1 MTLSVV
7 GRFAAASMSIF
18 HQITRARF
26 GESETGGPYKKMRNA
41 NEARGQRKMS
51 DFDLNVMANI
61 AYFVLLLSFLMRDI
75 LAAYVPAM
83 SIIMPY

>member
-1 MTLSVV
+1 
-7 GRFAAASMSIF
+7 
-18 HQITRARF
+18 
-26 GESETGGPYKKMRNA
+26 
-41 NEARGQRKMS
+41 MS